1 MVFYQRNKKAM
12 TNYTKLEAWKKSM
25 ELVKAVYILLKNYPK
40 EELYGL
46 TSQTKRAVVSVPCN
60 IAEGVGRN
68 HRKDTIQFL
77 HIARGSLYE
86 VETLL
91 NIAVM
96 VEIIPAEVFKEIS
109 KNIDECL
116 RVLNGLITW
125 YEKEQVKQAEKVQVN
140 TQ

>member
-1 MVFYQRNKKAM
+1 LAIDYLTAKINTM
-12 TNYTKLEAWKKSM
+12 TTYTKLEAWKKSM
-25 ELVKAVYILLKNYPK
+25 GLVKAVYVLLKNYPK

-46 TSQTKRAVVSVPCN
+46 TSQTKRAVVSVPYN

-77 HIARGSLYE
+77 HIARGSLHE

-91 NIAVM
+91 NTAVM
-96 VEIIPAEVFKEIS
+96 VEIIPAEIFEGIS
-109 KNIDECL
+109 KSIDECL

-125 YEKEQVKQAEKVQVN
+125 YEKEQVKQTAKVQGD
-140 TQ
+140 